1 LEETRYYISFKQ
13 LFFSLKFQYN
23 FVTMSNDSFKDNSN
37 NGAHDFARHIDN
49 NQPYRFYFVTEN
61 GNFRK

>member
-1 LEETRYYISFKQ
+1 MEETRYYISLRQ

-37 NGAHDFARHIDN
+37 KSKNLTKDEVGKMIFHS
-49 NQPYRFYFVTEN
+49 T
-61 GNFRK
+61 